1 MVVCLLLLGLN
12 FIVHAILIVDAE
24 QQVMLQRVVS
34 LLATTAL
41 CCCDVVE
48 PENQLVEWCVL
59 EKLTAPLVAIV
70 II

>member
-1 MVVCLLLLGLN
+1 MVVCLLLLSLK
-12 FIVHAILIVDAE
+12 FIAHAILIVVDVE
-24 QQVMLQRVVS
+24 QQVKLLRVS
-34 LLATTAL
+34 LLVTTAL

-59 EKLTAPLVAIV
+59 EKLTTPPVAIV